1 MDPSLCLI
9 FYNLSPFKFI
19 PENNFSKISHG
30 YQCGGQ
36 VHTCTWTQKCA
47 CISHPSAPK
56 HTHTYTHRVIVIL
69 FLPSAPVLRTTE
81 KLRCSKE
88 ESYNKDF
95 FCTKHSSE
103 CWGHLG
109 WCDPEMKVKVTQSCL
124 TLCDPVDYTVHG
136 ILQSVAL
143 PFSRRSSQPR
153 DQTQVSCTAGR
164 FFTVWVTR
172 EACDTEMRR
181 PNPAFQ
187 EFVLCSENWNT
198 VANSSIN
205 RKNVINALRK
215 ILTEFYRISQALA
228 F

>member
-36 VHTCTWTQKCA
+36 VHTCNWTQKCA

-143 PFSRRSSQPR
+143 PFSRRSSPQGSNPGLLHCRQILYCLSHQGNPRILEWVTYPFSRGSSQPR
-153 DQTQVSCTAGR
+153 PIEPGS
-164 FFTVWVTR
+164 
-172 EACDTEMRR
+172 
-181 PNPAFQ
+181 PALQGDSFPAK
-187 EFVLCSENWNT
+187 LPG
-198 VANSSIN
+198 
-205 RKNVINALRK
+205 KP
-215 ILTEFYRISQALA
+215 
-228 F
+228 